1 MFSEKIIQNI
11 QKVDKEIENILLNRE
26 PASLYNPMYYLL
38 AAGGKRIRPVLLM
51 LSCGAVGGKIED
63 SIKAAAAVELL
74 HTFTLVHDDIMDNDD
89 LRRSMKTVHK
99 KWDNATAIL
108 AGDGLVT
115 VAYQTLLQTKSNKLK
130 EILECFTDG
139 LLVLCEGQALDKEF
153 EEIDEVT
160 LQQYEDMI
168 ERKTAK
174 LIEVSCLIG
183 GLIGNAE
190 VREIEN
196 LQNFSFFLG
205 KAFQIQDDLLDLV
218 SHKDIAGKPVGS
230 DIVADKKTYLTIHFF
245 KNSIPEDRKKF
256 ITIQKKKKILTSDIQ
271 AVKEIFIK
279 TGTISAAKS
288 KIDQLINQA
297 IDNLHGLKCSEM
309 RDQLEKVVLKI
320 KKRNS

>member
-1 MFSEKIIQNI
+1 LFSEKIIQHI
-11 QKVDKEIENILLNRE
+11 QMVNKEVENILLNRE
-26 PASLYNPMYYLL
+26 PASLYKPMYYLL

-63 SIKAAAAVELL
+63 CIKAAAAVELL

-89 LRRSMKTVHK
+89 LRRGMKTVHR
-99 KWDNATAIL
+99 KWDDATAIL

-115 VAYQTLLQTKSNKLK
+115 VAYQTLLQTKSNMLK

-153 EEIDEVT
+153 EEIEEVT
-160 LQQYEDMI
+160 LRQYEDMI

-183 GLIGNAE
+183 GLIGNAGATE
-190 VREIEN
+190 MEN
-196 LQNFSFFLG
+196 LKKFSFSLG
-205 KAFQIQDDLLDLV
+205 KAFQIQDDLLDLT

-230 DIVADKKTYLTIHFF
+230 DIIANKKTYLTIYFF
-245 KNSIPEDRKKF
+245 KNSTPEDRNKF
-256 ITIQKKKKILTSDIQ
+256 LTIREKKKILTSDIK
-271 AVKEIFIK
+271 AIKEIFIK
-279 TGTISAAKS
+279 TGTISAARNKTEQL
-288 KIDQLINQA
+288 IDQA
-297 IDNLHGLKCSEM
+297 IESLHGLRSSEM

-320 KKRNS
+320 KNRNS